1 MSERRVV
8 PRLHTFPAVNSP
20 NISPNYFAKTVPCKS
35 AALCVVDTGGRGLAA
50 TVETAT
56 QSPAVIQPTDDSDWR
71 DGSARQQVADAVA
84 SVS

>member
-1 MSERRVV
+1 MCRG
-8 PRLHTFPAVNSP
+8 HG
-20 NISPNYFAKTVPCKS
+20 
-35 AALCVVDTGGRGLAA
+35 GGRGLAA

-56 QSPAVIQPTDDSDWR
+56 ESPAVIQPTDDSDWR

>member
-1 MSERRVV
+1 VSFHDCTRFQLLILRIFHQIILQKRCRVNRQRYV
-8 PRLHTFPAVNSP
+8 SWTG
-20 NISPNYFAKTVPCKS
+20 
-35 AALCVVDTGGRGLAA
+35 GGRGLAA

-56 QSPAVIQPTDDSDWR
+56 ESPAVIQPTDDSDWR